1 MESQTKDS
9 SNQGMI
15 FLKILTFVMKN
26 SNELGGCFET
36 IMTEEIYL
44 KVNFVCFC
52 INTTSSGNRSG
63 QIRLFV

>member
-1 MESQTKDS
+1 MESQTKNS

-36 IMTEEIYL
+36 IMT
-44 KVNFVCFC
+44 
-52 INTTSSGNRSG
+52 
-63 QIRLFV
+63 